1 MSESNPIAL
10 RALYLDTAAQIDAMA
25 ARFDDVENGVTI
37 ADQLRAFAG
46 DVRTAAEALRH
57 PTSRAWAVMTW
68 CEDALDPRLAYKH
81 ALDSSRC
88 LREPGGDL
96 VETML
101 RRFEV
106 TADDPFKPKL
116 MERLVEAARGL

>member
-1 MSESNPIAL
+1 
-10 RALYLDTAAQIDAMA
+10 
-25 ARFDDVENGVTI
+25 
-37 ADQLRAFAG
+37 
-46 DVRTAAEALRH
+46 
-57 PTSRAWAVMTW
+57 MTW
-68 CEDALDPRLAYKH
+68 CEDALDPCLAYKR

-88 LREPGGDL
+88 LCEPGGDL
-96 VETML
+96 IETML